1 MFNFTNTKARQEAPA
16 NSASP
21 SAAPGVSYPQQ
32 QDPAIEQRIAEIE
45 AQRMAFSRKNP
56 DFDMKREMENS
67 AFVNYVWGN
76 GLTVEDAYF
85 LTHREE
91 ILEAARQEGAN
102 AILNRKNRVLENG
115 TAKSRPAIAKK
126 NPKDLSDK
134 EVDAIIQ
141 RAKNGE
147 TITF

>member
-1 MFNFTNTKARQEAPA
+1 MFNFTGTKGRQETPDLTQPKAQVSAPEQ
-16 NSASP
+16 NN
-21 SAAPGVSYPQQ
+21 
-32 QDPAIEQRIAEIE
+32 PAIEQRIADIE
-45 AQRMAFSRKNP
+45 AQRLAFIRKNP
-56 DFDMKREMENS
+56 DFDMKQEMENP

-76 GLTVEDAYF
+76 NLTVEDAYF
-85 LTHREE
+85 LAHREE
-91 ILEAARQEGAN
+91 LLEQARQEGAK
-102 AILNRKNRVLENG
+102 AMLARKARVPENG